1 MDDHV
6 RHSCMRLD
14 ITSCVGVLTM
24 VVERRMGA
32 TRWPSVDLQHVGG
45 DAARDRHEVT
55 CDVGPMHSRIHEMD
69 ILYLNHDARMMTV
82 KALMKL
88 GPF

>member
-1 MDDHV
+1 M
-6 RHSCMRLD
+6 
-14 ITSCVGVLTM
+14 
-24 VVERRMGA
+24 RRMG
-32 TRWPSVDLQHVGG
+32 TQSWPQLGAIHPGG
-45 DAARDRHEVT
+45 DAAGDRHEVT